1 MKLHITVL
9 ASSLALA
16 MPALAMPALAKD
28 IPLSQAESIAK
39 SVTPDSASV
48 AFNDLEAQWLTQLR
62 KALQGDTAA
71 LTRDALA
78 QMRQNSIQADNAW
91 LQASGYDFHT
101 TENQTDGD
109 YPTFRLQYIAGSSI
123 ERQSGDGDG
132 D

>member
-9 ASSLALA
+9 ASSL
-16 MPALAMPALAKD
+16 ALAMPALAKD

-71 LTRDALA
+71 LTRDALLRCDRIPSRRIMPGYRLA
-78 QMRQNSIQADNAW
+78 VMIFILLRINRWGLPYFPPSI
-91 LQASGYDFHT
+91 HC
-101 TENQTDGD
+101 
-109 YPTFRLQYIAGSSI
+109 RKQY
-123 ERQSGDGDG
+123 
-132 D
+132 

>member
-9 ASSLALA
+9 ASSL
-16 MPALAMPALAKD
+16 ALAMPALAKD

-71 LTRDALA
+71 LTRDAWLRCDRIPSRRIMPGYRLA
-78 QMRQNSIQADNAW
+78 VMIFILLRINRWGLPYFPPSI
-91 LQASGYDFHT
+91 HC
-101 TENQTDGD
+101 
-109 YPTFRLQYIAGSSI
+109 RKQY
-123 ERQSGDGDG
+123 
-132 D
+132 

>member
-16 MPALAMPALAKD
+16 MPALAKD
-28 IPLSQAESIAK
+28 IPLSRAESIAK

-71 LTRDALA
+71 LTRDAPA
-78 QMRQNSIQADNAW
+78 QMRQNSIQRIMP
-91 LQASGYDFHT
+91 GY
-101 TENQTDGD
+101 
-109 YPTFRLQYIAGSSI
+109 RLAVMIFILLRINRWGLPYFPPSIHCRKQY
-123 ERQSGDGDG
+123 
-132 D
+132 

>member
-9 ASSLALA
+9 ASSL
-16 MPALAMPALAKD
+16 ALAMPALAKD

-91 LQASGYDFHT
+91 LQASGYDFILLRINRW
-101 TENQTDGD
+101 ELP
-109 YPTFRLQYIAGSSI
+109 YFRLQYIAGSSI

>member
-16 MPALAMPALAKD
+16 MPHWRKIFPVPCGVD
-28 IPLSQAESIAK
+28 SE

-71 LTRDALA
+71 LTRDAPA
-78 QMRQNSIQADNAW
+78 QMRQNSIQRIMP
-91 LQASGYDFHT
+91 GY
-101 TENQTDGD
+101 
-109 YPTFRLQYIAGSSI
+109 RLAVMIFILLRINRWGLPYFPPSIHCRKQY
-123 ERQSGDGDG
+123 
-132 D
+132 